1 MSWNFF
7 EVLGM
12 AADAFSA
19 VATQPVKDSEART
32 RKKDK
37 QKDKYFTEKVSAGF
51 ILASVILFVIAF
63 KDPVPAE
70 NYVQTLIVTS
80 LIGFAIS
87 CVLFF
92 VLNLMELYYFK
103 NVFKLLLFSCSV
115 IAFFIA
121 LVMCVY
127 FQSGVFI

>member
-7 EVLGM
+7 EVLETV
-12 AADAFSA
+12 ADAFSA
-19 VATQPVKDSEART
+19 VATNPMKDSEART

>member
-1 MSWNFF
+1 M
-7 EVLGM
+7 
-12 AADAFSA
+12 
-19 VATQPVKDSEART
+19 
-32 RKKDK
+32 
-37 QKDKYFTEKVSAGF
+37 
-51 ILASVILFVIAF
+51 
-63 KDPVPAE
+63 PAE

-87 CVLFF
+87 GVFF
-92 VLNLMELYYFK
+92 FILNLMELYYFK

-127 FQSGVFI
+127 F

>member
-7 EVLGM
+7 EVLETV
-12 AADAFSA
+12 ADAFSA
-19 VATQPVKDSEART
+19 VATNPVKDSEART

-63 KDPVPAE
+63 IDPVPAE

-92 VLNLMELYYFK
+92 VLSLMELYYFK
-103 NVFKLLLFSCSV
+103 NVFKLLLFSISV

>member
-1 MSWNFF
+1 MPWNFF
-7 EVLGM
+7 DGLEMM
-12 AADAFSA
+12 ADVFSA
-19 VATQPVKDSEART
+19 TGTHPIKDSKART
-32 RKKDK
+32 RKKGK
-37 QKDKYFTEKVSAGF
+37 EKDKYFTEKVSAGF

-63 KDPVPAE
+63 KDPLPVE
-70 NYVQTLIVTS
+70 NYIQTLVVIS

>member
-7 EVLGM
+7 EALGM

-19 VATQPVKDSEART
+19 VATQPVKDSEARA
-32 RKKDK
+32 RKKGK
-37 QKDKYFTEKVSAGF
+37 QKDKYFTEKVSARF